1 MKTFKFKKG
10 VYIVNPDY
18 LSKNKIDSYKYEL
31 YIGENKQAVKKQY
44 DNCHGQNLNK
54 NGLESTIQDVTL
66 LRICQVLEKLKYMEK
81 SHYFN
86 IQDIAVLN
94 WIETEFKQFL
104 KEQEDS
110 EVEKTD
116 LEKEK
121 LKKTIK
127 KETKNAKK
135 SNN

>member
-10 VYIVNPDY
+10 VYIVNPNY
-18 LSKNKIDSYKYEL
+18 LSENKIDSYKYEL
-31 YIGENKQAVKKQY
+31 YIGENKQTVKKQY
-44 DNCHGQNLNK
+44 DNCHGQNLKK
-54 NGLESTIQDVTL
+54 NGLENTIQDVTL

-86 IQDIAVLN
+86 IQDITVLN
-94 WIETEFKQFL
+94 WLETEFKQFL

-110 EVEKTD
+110 ELEKTD
-116 LEKEK
+116 REKEK

-127 KETKNAKK
+127 KGVKKNE
-135 SNN
+135 